1 MEKSAT
7 GIRNAD
13 ITRAESDLPCP
24 PREEAAMAETLIDSD
39 AAPDSVSVS
48 VRGLTKRYF
57 NVAALADVSFDLHH
71 GEIFG
76 LVGPNGAGKTTLL
89 RILATLVPP
98 DSGAAQICGCSIR
111 EPAKARSI
119 IGFMPDF
126 LGVYDD
132 MTVREYFEFFSKA
145 YSIPDNLRSF
155 TISETLYTVGLNT
168 MEESVVEG
176 LSRGLKQRL
185 SLGRAILHKP
195 KVLLL
200 DEPASGL
207 DPLARLEL
215 REILRSLAVKGVTIL
230 ISSHVLEDLADICDR
245 VGIINRGCLVCAQN
259 TKKLIHERGGR
270 RIRIQAKARREM
282 LHDELKSR
290 PDVEGLRWD
299 GESLVF
305 LLTGEGDL
313 SQLVRSLV
321 EHGVPLE
328 SFYEETP
335 TLETA
340 YLNITRA
347 NCQREEVR

>member
-1 MEKSAT
+1 MGTDHNESNKVSCSNELKCASFEKLQR
-7 GIRNAD
+7 G
-13 ITRAESDLPCP
+13 
-24 PREEAAMAETLIDSD
+24 EEALKTSEYSEKK
-39 AAPDSVSVS
+39 VSIS
-48 VRGLTKRYF
+48 VRGLTKHYF
-57 NVAALADVSFDLHH
+57 KVPALSDVSFDLYE

-89 RILATLVPP
+89 RILATLIRP
-98 DSGAAQICGCSIR
+98 DSGTASICGHSLQNI
-111 EPAKARSI
+111 AKVRSI

-145 YSIPDNLRSF
+145 YNIAENLRSYV
-155 TISETLYTVGLNT
+155 IKETLYTVGLDK
-168 MEESVVEG
+168 MEELVVEG

-185 SLGRAILHKP
+185 SLGRAIIHSP
-195 KVLLL
+195 KVLFL

-215 REILRSLAVKGVTIL
+215 REILRGLAAKGVTIL

-245 VGIINRGCLVCAQN
+245 IGIINRGCLVYSES
-259 TKKLIHERGGR
+259 TKKLIKERGGR
-270 RIRIQAKARREM
+270 RIRVLAKSRREM
-282 LHDELKSR
+282 LHEELKKR
-290 PDVEGLRWD
+290 PDIEDLRWD
-299 GESLVF
+299 GDTLSF
-305 LLTGEGDL
+305 QLTGDEDIV
-313 SQLVRSLV
+313 QLVKTLV
-321 EHGVPLE
+321 EKGFPLV

-347 NCQREEVR
+347 NR